1 MWIQSIAVGYLQYAR
16 IVYVFLTRIFIFY
29 LFYLFFKNQSKFPL
43 QQSRELRENA
53 IQLYLSDFK
62 PAR

>member
-29 LFYLFFKNQSKFPL
+29 LKHESITTLSSKTIL
-43 QQSRELRENA
+43 QQNKA
-53 IQLYLSDFK
+53 IERLFLLKEQVIIYK
-62 PAR
+62 

>member
-29 LFYLFFKNQSKFPL
+29 LSYLFFKNQSKFPL
-43 QQSRELRENA
+43 IRCC
-53 IQLYLSDFK
+53 YLNIIKYKYVVQFFIYK
-62 PAR
+62 

>member
-29 LFYLFFKNQSKFPL
+29 FFLEKNSIKIFFNKMLLSEFYQVSIRNTIFIYK
-43 QQSRELRENA
+43 
-53 IQLYLSDFK
+53 
-62 PAR
+62 

>member
-29 LFYLFFKNQSKFPL
+29 FLIFFLNSIKIFSNKMLLSEFYQVSIRNTIFIYK
-43 QQSRELRENA
+43 
-53 IQLYLSDFK
+53 
-62 PAR
+62 